1 MLKDRKNFFEILE
14 TAGLR
19 PETAKFQKEISRLRL
34 NIKRKVG
41 MLPEENRGNFANSLL
56 YG

>member
-19 PETAKFQKEISRLRL
+19 PETANPFGIRD
-34 NIKRKVG
+34 RKI
-41 MLPEENRGNFANSLL
+41 F
-56 YG
+56 